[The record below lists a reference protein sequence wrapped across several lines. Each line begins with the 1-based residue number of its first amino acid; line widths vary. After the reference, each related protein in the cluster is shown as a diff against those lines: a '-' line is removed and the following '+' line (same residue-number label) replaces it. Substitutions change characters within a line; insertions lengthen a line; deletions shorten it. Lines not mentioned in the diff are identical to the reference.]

1 MSAVV
6 LHRWGGL
13 PRLHT
18 SNQRASGGRSA
29 GVKRWLAGRD
39 PWRAVRSLK
48 LVVPG
53 LADLYPS
60 LIVGSGASAFVS

>member
-1 MSAVV
+1 M
-6 LHRWGGL
+6 
-13 PRLHT
+13 
-18 SNQRASGGRSA
+18 
-29 GVKRWLAGRD
+29 KRWLAGRD